1 GTQANLALP
10 MTTDFKANLRN
21 FSDAELL
28 ACFRRARWGSL
39 EASTIGW
46 EIHRRRNPTVR
57 LTH

>member
-1 GTQANLALP
+1 

-21 FSDAELL
+21 FTDAELL